1 MVVWSALVQ
10 EAVSRAI
17 SSVLGRLEE
26 KDSQRHIRERLQM
39 AANELEL
46 ALERSAKLPI
56 TDVSLLQRRKMIK
69 CAYLEAAQLLDKHEQ
84 EALVPAG
91 QEGKVLG
98 TKRKHWIIS
107 GVMSQATS
115 SLCGL
120 KMEDVRRF
128 ERFADC
134 AGKFVR
140 DVESGCSLRHYT
152 FCNPLV
158 RHLLDGKTLRYRSME
173 QGNRLRCFY
182 IWPMSSEERGVEAQL
197 GYLYKDATMLEK
209 SFHVGMII
217 RLSENTDIAG
227 VAIKCL
233 QLLTSQFKIDAES
246 AVGELTLLANIQ
258 DVSHS
263 YELPWAR
270 IQEDHMKQSAS
281 HRPDPGC
288 CKASRH
294 GLCAVNSVSSSEATH
309 IFPEQVI
316 VFHFHCY
323 ISDVEYSLSSSPH
336 EDGPSVSRGR
346 RGAPLEVSV
355 GILPHNNDL
364 VDGCFALEAI
374 GNNQPKLAVSVQP
387 VGESVRSRAINC
399 FLHQPELTNYKMHWY
414 STHGSAWF
422 DVEKQSSG
430 SEGAGAPKT
439 RRYHTRAS
447 TKKRRYHTRASN
459 WSYCAL
465 HCNRCF
471 EGSIDVSVFVK
482 ISIVIRRL

>member
-1 MVVWSALVQ
+1 MWSALVQ

-158 RHLLDGKTLRYRSME
+158 RHLLEGKTFKHEME
-173 QGNRLRCFY
+173 QGSNSTIY
-182 IWPMSSEERGVEAQL
+182 IYGPYVLKSEVW
-197 GYLYKDATMLEK
+197 K
-209 SFHVGMII
+209 
-217 RLSENTDIAG
+217 
-227 VAIKCL
+227 
-233 QLLTSQFKIDAES
+233 
-246 AVGELTLLANIQ
+246 
-258 DVSHS
+258 
-263 YELPWAR
+263 
-270 IQEDHMKQSAS
+270 
-281 HRPDPGC
+281 
-288 CKASRH
+288 
-294 GLCAVNSVSSSEATH
+294 
-309 IFPEQVI
+309 
-316 VFHFHCY
+316 
-323 ISDVEYSLSSSPH
+323 LSS
-336 EDGPSVSRGR
+336 GMTRVR
-346 RGAPLEVSV
+346 V
-355 GILPHNNDL
+355 GW
-364 VDGCFALEAI
+364 
-374 GNNQPKLAVSVQP
+374 LAACW
-387 VGESVRSRAINC
+387 R
-399 FLHQPELTNYKMHWY
+399 
-414 STHGSAWF
+414 
-422 DVEKQSSG
+422 
-430 SEGAGAPKT
+430 
-439 RRYHTRAS
+439 
-447 TKKRRYHTRASN
+447 
-459 WSYCAL
+459 
-465 HCNRCF
+465 
-471 EGSIDVSVFVK
+471 
-482 ISIVIRRL
+482 